1 MQGFLL
7 TLGLI
12 ISFII
17 LCFNLI
23 ALCSCLSEINKY
35 KLPLFRSVK
44 SQYKKRTIFQRLF
57 LDFPIQFGK
66 DCAHY
71 NPDTFDPHGIVV
83 FEGEQGAGKT
93 ISLVQYAET
102 LKKKYPLCKV
112 VSNTALTFQDEP
124 LDDWHKLTTYT
135 NGAQGVCCVIDEC
148 QNYFNSKQSKD
159 FPPEMLSV
167 VTQNRKNR
175 RIILMTAQQ
184 FYMLAKDI
192 RTQATEIRSAFT
204 FLGCLTFVIRRKPY
218 FDSEG
223 TPVKMKY
230 LGMYFFV
237 QTEELRNSYDTYAVI
252 EGLSKSGFKKKEDRL
267 C

>member
-1 MQGFLL
+1 MVGFLL
-7 TLGLI
+7 RLGL
-12 ISFII
+12 FICSI
-17 LCFNLI
+17 VLCFNIAALI
-23 ALCSCLSEINKY
+23 SCMLEIIKFHLPIRKKY
-35 KLPLFRSVK
+35 KSN
-44 SQYKKRTIFQRLF
+44 YKKRSILTRLLF
-57 LDFPIQFGK
+57 DFPIQFGK

-71 NPDTFDPHGIVV
+71 DPDTFEPHGIIV

-93 ISLVQYAET
+93 ISLVQYANT
-102 LKKKYPLCKV
+102 LKKQYPACKV
-112 VSNTALTFQDEP
+112 LSNTKLTFQDDS
-124 LDDWHKLTTYT
+124 LDDWHMLTDYK
-135 NGAQGVCCVIDEC
+135 NGKFGVVTVIDEC

-192 RTQATEIRSAFT
+192 RTQATELRSAFT
-204 FLGCLTFVIRRKPY
+204 VLGCLTFVIRRKPF

-223 TPVKMKY
+223 TPVKYKW

-237 QTEELRNSYDTYAVI
+237 QTDELRNSYDTYAVI
-252 EGLSKSGFKKKEDRL
+252 EGLSKSGFKKKEERL